1 MKLAKLAAHI
11 LYLAVLA
18 VLVSMLVG
26 QASVAA
32 TLPVDT
38 GTRTL
43 IAPAEDKPE
52 SLNLT
57 TRFPVIKG
65 KANSSFD
72 FEVEI
77 KYEGTAPKIF
87 DLSAKGPP
95 NFYVS
100 VTPQYDSKEIS
111 AIRIDPARSF
121 GETVKVS
128 AVPLPWN
135 LPAPGSYTVT
145 FSVASGNLKSSI
157 ELKAEVTD
165 NFKLSA
171 ETETGRLNTEATAG
185 EENRLTIKV
194 KNTGTSVLK
203 NITFS
208 SSKPDGW
215 SVTFKP
221 EKIDSLAVDGT
232 RDVEVTIKPS
242 GKAISGDYMIS
253 LTIYDD
259 SYSARAT
266 LDIRTTVLTP
276 TIWGWVG
283 VAIVVI
289 VIAGLVYLFVRLG
302 RR

>member
-1 MKLAKLAAHI
+1 MKSLKVARYALC
-11 LYLAVLA
+11 LAVLA
-18 VLVSMLVG
+18 MLSSMFLG
-26 QASVAA
+26 QAATAAPVTLNGKAVAA
-32 TLPVDT
+32 LDD
-38 GTRTL
+38 
-43 IAPAEDKPE
+43 DKPE

-72 FEVEI
+72 FEVEM
-77 KYEGTAPKIF
+77 KYEGTAPKTF
-87 DLSAKGPP
+87 DLSAKGPA
-95 NFYVS
+95 NFSVS

-121 GETVKVS
+121 GETVKIS
-128 AVPLPWN
+128 ATPLPWN
-135 LPAPGSYTVT
+135 LPAPGSYTIT
-145 FSVASGNLKSSI
+145 FSAASGSLKSSI
-157 ELKAEVTD
+157 DLKAEVTD

-185 EENRLTIKV
+185 EESHLTIKV

-208 SSKPDGW
+208 AYKPDGW
-215 SVTFKP
+215 TVTFKP
-221 EKIDSLAVDGT
+221 EKIDSLAVDGS
-232 RDVEVTIKPS
+232 RDIDVAIKPS
-242 GKAISGDYMIS
+242 GKAIAGDYMVN
-253 LTIYDD
+253 LTVTDD

-283 VAIVVI
+283 VAIVI
-289 VIAGLVYLFVRLG
+289 VVVAGLVYLFMRLG

>member
-1 MKLAKLAAHI
+1 MKLARLARYA
-11 LYLAVLA
+11 LYLMVLA
-18 VLVSMLVG
+18 TLLSVSIGQVALVAGASAAPDIKTLV
-26 QASVAA
+26 
-32 TLPVDT
+32 
-38 GTRTL
+38 
-43 IAPAEDKPE
+43 APAEDKPD

-65 KANSSFD
+65 KANAYFD
-72 FEVEI
+72 FEVEL
-77 KYEGTAPKIF
+77 KYEGRTPKTF
-87 DLSAKGPP
+87 DLSAKGPG
-95 NFYVS
+95 NFYVA

-111 AIRIDPARSF
+111 AIRIDPAKSF
-121 GETVKVS
+121 GETVKIS
-128 AVPLPWN
+128 ATPLPWN
-135 LPAPGSYTVT
+135 LPAPGTYTFT
-145 FSVASGNLKSSI
+145 FSAASGDLKSSI

-185 EENRLTIKV
+185 EENHLTIRV

-208 SSKPDGW
+208 SSKPEGW
-215 SVTFKP
+215 TITFKP

-232 RDVEVTIKPS
+232 RDIDVSIKPS
-242 GKAISGDYMIS
+242 GKAISGDYMVN
-253 LTIYDD
+253 LTVTDD

-283 VAIVVI
+283 VAIVI
-289 VIAGLVYLFVRLG
+289 VVVAGLIYLFMRLG